1 MLKAKDKIFTNL
13 YGDHSY
19 SLKEAQLRGDWD
31 QTCDLIKKGSD
42 WIIDEVKKSEL
53 RGRGGAGRRRGRR
66 KGHAQGSGVGAG
78 VARAGERHH
87 RSAGGRLRPEHLRKR
102 GWL

>member
-31 QTCDLIKKGSD
+31 QTCDLIKKGS
-42 WIIDEVKKSEL
+42 
-53 RGRGGAGRRRGRR
+53 
-66 KGHAQGSGVGAG
+66 
-78 VARAGERHH
+78 
-87 RSAGGRLRPEHLRKR
+87 
-102 GWL
+102 